1 MLELKFEREK
11 LVANMRRTGKT
22 TGNTTLNTKDLPA
35 LPKNAKQA
43 EGKSVPE
50 LMAVVDQ
57 LSKAIE
63 KLKLENQELKRTA
76 AHQVKSMEAEREV
89 KKLRKEL
96 DRVIDETKNAR
107 LYMKQ
112 SAR

>member
-1 MLELKFEREK
+1 
-11 LVANMRRTGKT
+11 MRKTGKT
-22 TGNTTLNTKDLPA
+22 TTSDLPA
-35 LPKNAKQA
+35 LPKCAKQA
-43 EGKSVPE
+43 EGKSVAE

-57 LSKAIE
+57 LSKVIE

-76 AHQVKSMEAEREV
+76 GHQVKGVEAERDV

-96 DRVIDETKNAR
+96 DRVIDETKNVS

>member
-1 MLELKFEREK
+1 MELKFERER
-11 LVANMRRTGKT
+11 LVANNRRTGKA
-22 TGNTTLNTKDLPA
+22 NPTLNISELPA
-35 LPKNAKQA
+35 LPKNAKQV
-43 EGKSVPE
+43 EGKSVAE
-50 LMAVVDQ
+50 LMATVDQ
-57 LSKAIE
+57 LSKVIE

-96 DRVIDETKNAR
+96 DRVIDETKNVS

>member
-1 MLELKFEREK
+1 
-11 LVANMRRTGKT
+11 MRKT
-22 TGNTTLNTKDLPA
+22 TNIARNLKLNTNDLPS

-43 EGKSVPE
+43 EGKSVAE
-50 LMAVVDQ
+50 LMTAVDQ
-57 LSKAIE
+57 LSKVIE

-76 AHQVKSMEAEREV
+76 AHQVKGVEAEREV

-96 DRVIDETKNAR
+96 DRVIDETKNVT